1 MIQDLL
7 DLALGANRVLTYAGY
22 VLLAGTL
29 TFWCVVWPDGRRN
42 RRLVLLALAGTTA
55 MIIGTLAG
63 PAIHLI
69 FGGRLLG
76 DILTPLG
83 GAAQLTRLAAL
94 VAAMFFLPDIISGA
108 VVGWRRILALTL
120 VLVIAASMVA
130 QSNAIGGRWEV
141 TTIAATGLHVLATC
155 AWLGGLLAMATVLI
169 PGEQVHELD
178 QLIPRFSRVAQLC
191 VVTLIVTGIVH
202 ALAVAGGVYQLASSR
217 YGLVLLI
224 KVSIFGLMLLMGNE
238 GRKYAIRAAF
248 RQQHQQPD
256 VPASTAGIS
265 TLAVVMGAELC
276 IAFVI
281 LSTTSLLVMVAP
293 HP

>member
-1 MIQDLL
+1 MLI
-7 DLALGANRVLTYAGY
+7 YAGY

-29 TFWCVVWPDGRRN
+29 TFWSVVWPDGRSN
-42 RRLVLLALAGTTA
+42 RRLVLLALGGTTA

-63 PAIHLI
+63 PAIQLI

-76 DILTPLG
+76 DIVTPLG
-83 GAAQLTRLAAL
+83 GAAQLVRIAAL
-94 VAAMFFLPDIISGA
+94 VAAMFFLPDIVSGA
-108 VVGWRRILALTL
+108 VVGWRRILALSL
-120 VLVIAASMVA
+120 VVVIAASMVA
-130 QSNAIGGRWEV
+130 QSNAIGGPWEV
-141 TTIAATGLHVLATC
+141 AKIAATGLHVLATS
-155 AWLGGLLAMATVLI
+155 AWLGGLLALATVLI
-169 PGEQVHELD
+169 PGDKVQELD
-178 QLIPRFSRVAQLC
+178 QLIPRFSRVAMLS

-202 ALAVAGGVYQLASSR
+202 ALAVAGGVYELATSR

-238 GRKYAIRAAF
+238 GRKYAARAAF
-248 RQQHQQPD
+248 RRQHQHSD
-256 VPASTAGIS
+256 VPARVGGIS